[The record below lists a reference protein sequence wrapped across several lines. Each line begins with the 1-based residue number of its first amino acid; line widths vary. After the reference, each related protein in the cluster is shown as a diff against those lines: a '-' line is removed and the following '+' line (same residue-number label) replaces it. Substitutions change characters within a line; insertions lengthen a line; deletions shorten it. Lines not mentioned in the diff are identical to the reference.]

1 MKKLLLIEDDLVL
14 RENTAEILVLSNF
27 EVITASNGL
36 EGVALAK
43 SSMPDIIISDI
54 MMPELNGHEVL
65 EILANDERT
74 KYIPFIF
81 LSAKTERKDVRKGM
95 NMGADDYITKP
106 FEEEELI
113 SAIES
118 RIAKASILKDQ
129 RSLKGNTLIQKNEIR
144 SLNDLKS
151 FFTDKGTKFIFKK
164 DQVIYSQGANSN
176 FTYLIL
182 KGIVKL
188 HQLDKNGKE
197 LTTKL
202 NKVGDLFG
210 YTSFTENITY
220 QETATTIME
229 SKLVGVSKQELKSIL
244 DKNHGVTLELI
255 QLLTD
260 DLSDL
265 KEHLVHMAYS
275 NVNKKTASTILMFV
289 EKLYCAPE
297 ETINISRN
305 DLASVAGVATE
316 SLIRTLSSFKNQG
329 IIEIEGRN
337 IKILDLQRLKKIQ

>member
-14 RENTAEILVLSNF
+14 RENTAEILMLSNF

-255 QLLTD
+255 QLLTE

-297 ETINISRN
+297 KIINISRN
-305 DLASVAGVATE
+305 DLASVAGIATE

-337 IKILDLQRLKKIQ
+337 IKILDLQRLRKI